1 MSFRFGCFCMP
12 MLWYVL
18 RCSSD
23 LIAWGAP
30 TPICA
35 MQQRRLSNNSW
46 TLKCWRKA
54 AHLRFLCISLSGL
67 GTILR
72 RSVKIGWAPKALMLC
87 KYHLL
92 QFLGHVMLRPGDLGK
107 NAGCLWECRFVQQA
121 PWLVELSS
129 LVVRQWI
136 QHALQQIAAVAS
148 HLPVLP
154 GQFWGTYSGKPL
166 VDTIPTS
173 DLQSHKSFWRRAI
186 FCIHGAALSTSWR
199 EDLCRCGVEPL
210 RGRMT
215 KVKHGIDLA
224 VSGVITSCEDRNLHH
239 GGVVLLLILT
249 QPIQRLRQQQAL
261 HSKQVFKTSRPHYHI
276 AQWRTQS
283 PNPSA
288 EKLFDF
294 CWPGK

>member
-1 MSFRFGCFCMP
+1 

-92 QFLGHVMLRPGDLGK
+92 QFLGQVMLRPGDLGK

-129 LVVRQWI
+129 LLVGNEYSMHFNR
-136 QHALQQIAAVAS
+136 LQ
-148 HLPVLP
+148 
-154 GQFWGTYSGKPL
+154 
-166 VDTIPTS
+166 
-173 DLQSHKSFWRRAI
+173 
-186 FCIHGAALSTSWR
+186 
-199 EDLCRCGVEPL
+199 
-210 RGRMT
+210 
-215 KVKHGIDLA
+215 
-224 VSGVITSCEDRNLHH
+224 
-239 GGVVLLLILT
+239 LLLHIFLCFLASSEEHIQGSPWWT
-249 QPIQRLRQQQAL
+249 RYQPVTYNL
-261 HSKQVFKTSRPHYHI
+261 TSRSGDE
-276 AQWRTQS
+276 QS
-283 PNPSA
+283 FASMVQRCQRAGVKIYVDAVLNHCA
-288 EKLFDF
+288 AAWQKLSM
-294 CWPGK
+294 G